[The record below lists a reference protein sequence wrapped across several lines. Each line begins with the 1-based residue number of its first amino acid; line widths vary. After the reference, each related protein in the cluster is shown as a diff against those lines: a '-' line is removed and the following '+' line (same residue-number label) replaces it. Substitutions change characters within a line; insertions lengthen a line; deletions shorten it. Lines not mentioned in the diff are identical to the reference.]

1 MMGSAQRTGI
11 GLTILVLLVSGAK
24 TEQVDGRSGRK
35 ILKTTSLLASFAG
48 IGNPSNQYVGIG
60 SNVYVGEGLET
71 GASFGTT
78 SNLNGASTVG
88 TFLNINSGPNPGS
101 SDSELSLDTG
111 VVLAGQPL
119 SMHFSSNTLFPTVTT
134 DIPRPAVQYGN
145 VKTEVTGPGHRK
157 LQQNY
162 VLGIGDP
169 AQNYA
174 GVGVKF
180 SNNGPDAVVGQGGT
194 INRDGASVLGEFAS
208 LQGPV
213 NPQVEVGYVTNGQPL
228 GLRFGPS
235 KTTTSA
241 GGGLPISAVVVTGI
255 SDPAVDYGEINPGR
269 KLQQSGFSVGT
280 TTDVSANSTQP
291 ASGNFGSVKLEAATP
306 TALPALTAEIGT
318 IINGSPTNY
327 KFSTADWIPQEIP
340 GLGSIFGRRLR
351 EIAARVGRR
360 LFQQLPDPSNP
371 LTVGFGDG
379 QGNYV
384 GTSTQVIQV
393 EGKSGNAQVLLGGST
408 LNLAAAPTPG
418 NQVIGEFRK
427 FTVSDSPSEGPVL
440 TGEVGAIFGGQPVGV
455 SVSSLNP
462 VPQPVFNISASAVPY
477 HGEPKVPT
485 RKLQQEPIVIG
496 IGDPR
501 IGYIG
506 EGNGVVPQKDGAT
519 YTGGATVNLA
529 GLPADHLAGD
539 FRNVKVG
546 VDEATGMPYY
556 KGQVGTVVNGIP
568 GGIGFSSNMPLPSLV
583 DHVELPAVPYG
594 KADVSKSASTQ
605 DAAVPNQEAGRKLL
619 QMDAPVV
626 IGVGDPKS
634 NYIGEGN
641 QVKTSDGK
649 VTYSGGITINTEAAP
664 GNQAF
669 GDFRT
674 LEVQPSSGGSLPTV
688 YGEAGA
694 MVAGQPVGVAVSSDN
709 PLPAVVTSVKNP
721 TVPYPTL
728 PAAFTGRKLQS
739 SLSGPSEAATHNSL
753 SMRTLLQRFEWPAQ
767 VQPQEPQ
774 ALPNRDA
781 GLQPDRNSETPGSKS
796 TPSSASETGKDNSTS
811 VPAPIV
817 VGFGNPDTTYVGSG
831 IGVIP
836 GSNPGDPPAG
846 VKVGSTVNVV
856 GSKVGAVMGTWASGE
871 VVMDPATGSPVGK
884 GEAGVV
890 VAGQPLGVAGTTS
903 ALPHV
908 VTTISNPAVPYNIA
922 PSTEADQG
930 GRRLLAAPK
939 TQGGARKLLQ
949 PSVGGGYF
957 SLGDPKTGNFQGSAV
972 DVYAG
977 QGDSVK
983 GQALGIAT
991 GFANNTNGVTLNGV
1005 FTDTYVSDRSTQQN
1019 PVGGEVG
1026 VVANGWQFGIKQQ
1039 PGQGTT
1045 SLILGA
1051 TRPVV
1056 PYNGKPVPVYG
1067 RNGEPR
1073 PVTDPG
1079 TGDTGGWNST
1089 DSGEPGTGSET
1100 PPSPDTSDEDSGEPE
1115 VGSSGGSSPSA
1126 GPPSGPSDSY
1136 DSSGEPTTGHSG
1148 GSSPGGS
1155 QPGPD
1160 EKGSGGDGEGSMG
1173 AKSGNGSGGNEKTG
1187 GEKSADSGSGKGDVP
1202 GAGSN
1207 PAPDGAK

>member
-24 TEQVDGRSGRK
+24 TEQ
-35 ILKTTSLLASFAG
+35 
-48 IGNPSNQYVGIG
+48 
-60 SNVYVGEGLET
+60 T

-983 GQALGIAT
+983 GQAVRLERQTKPALFLSRLFFT
-991 GFANNTNGVTLNGV
+991 G
-1005 FTDTYVSDRSTQQN
+1005 
-1019 PVGGEVG
+1019 
-1026 VVANGWQFGIKQQ
+1026 
-1039 PGQGTT
+1039 
-1045 SLILGA
+1045 
-1051 TRPVV
+1051 
-1056 PYNGKPVPVYG
+1056 
-1067 RNGEPR
+1067 
-1073 PVTDPG
+1073 
-1079 TGDTGGWNST
+1079 
-1089 DSGEPGTGSET
+1089 
-1100 PPSPDTSDEDSGEPE
+1100 
-1115 VGSSGGSSPSA
+1115 
-1126 GPPSGPSDSY
+1126 
-1136 DSSGEPTTGHSG
+1136 
-1148 GSSPGGS
+1148 
-1155 QPGPD
+1155 
-1160 EKGSGGDGEGSMG
+1160 
-1173 AKSGNGSGGNEKTG
+1173 
-1187 GEKSADSGSGKGDVP
+1187 
-1202 GAGSN
+1202 
-1207 PAPDGAK
+1207 